1 MSYLSDLTPHD
12 TAREVLRDLGGDDF
26 FRWKESETIYTPVH
40 LSIDPQGYFILEDPK
55 GQTLI
60 GGEKKRRTHDLML
73 VSDMSSGR
81 IRRNKSMCNMMEAQG
96 LELDGEKEDCF
107 MCLVERT
114 HVSDSSVIL

>member
-1 MSYLSDLTPHD
+1 MSYFSDFTPHE
-12 TAREVLRDLGGDDF
+12 TAREVLDELLLGGDEF
-26 FRWKESETIYTPVH
+26 FRWKEGETIYVPVH

-55 GQTLI
+55 GQALI

-81 IRRNKSMCNMMEAQG
+81 VRRNRNMYSLMEPQG
-96 LELDGEKEDCF
+96 LELNGEKEDCF

-114 HVSDSSVIL
+114 HVSR